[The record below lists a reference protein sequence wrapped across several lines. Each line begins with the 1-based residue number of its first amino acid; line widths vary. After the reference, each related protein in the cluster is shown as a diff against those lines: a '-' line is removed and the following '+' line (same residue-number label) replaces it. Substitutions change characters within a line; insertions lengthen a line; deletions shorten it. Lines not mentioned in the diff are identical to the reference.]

1 MPKKSMGLSHINHA
15 FSGEQDEHQ
24 IHLTQEEEPIITT
37 NTDKKFVVFKLVDTK
52 KRGGTHIPN
61 IDDVVNPETGKEER
75 MRLLVGVPD
84 IWVKDQKH
92 LDADYIRQNAKSLH
106 FPRGA
111 KVLRIAETDTAMLT
125 FARLTRHN
133 VKGKNGWPGSKFG
146 FYEYDAAKEAQ
157 AALNKELLELD
168 MAILVK
174 GLTNE
179 QVKKYMSFLK
189 LPMFDQIS
197 GEIKNPDLLKRELM
211 LYAKRNPTDFEKLAK
226 ERTKEIEI
234 SSLVNDMILDEKID
248 IGSQPG
254 RAFWAKGGGLIGV
267 IPNGRKTNE
276 YLTELAMT
284 NTEDGRTFLKQL
296 QENSK

>member
-1 MPKKSMGLSHINHA
+1 MSKKPLGLSHINHA
-15 FSGEQDEHQ
+15 FSGEPEDHVN
-24 IHLTQEEEPIITT
+24 HLVSDEEPIRTT
-37 NTDKKFVVFKLVDTK
+37 QTDKKFVIFKLVDTK

-61 IDDVVNPETGKEER
+61 IDDVVNPDTGKEER

-92 LDADYIRQNAKSLH
+92 LDADYVRQNAKSLH
-106 FPRGA
+106 FPRGT
-111 KVLRIAETDTAMLT
+111 KVLRIPETDAAMLT

-133 VKGKNGWPGSKFG
+133 VKGVNGWPGSKFG
-146 FYEYDAAKEAQ
+146 FFEYDAAKEAQ
-157 AALNKELLELD
+157 TALDKELLELE

-174 GLTNE
+174 GLTND
-179 QVKKYMSFLK
+179 QVKKYMTFLK
-189 LPMFDQIS
+189 MPMYDQVS
-197 GEIKNPDLLKRELM
+197 GEVKNPDLLKRELM
-211 LYAKRNPTDFEKLAK
+211 LYAKRQPEQFEKLVK
-226 ERTKEIEI
+226 ERTKEIDI
-234 SSLVNDMILDEKID
+234 SSLVNNMILDEKID

-267 IPNGRKTNE
+267 IPKGRLAKE

-284 NTEDGRTFLKQL
+284 NTEDGRTFLNQL